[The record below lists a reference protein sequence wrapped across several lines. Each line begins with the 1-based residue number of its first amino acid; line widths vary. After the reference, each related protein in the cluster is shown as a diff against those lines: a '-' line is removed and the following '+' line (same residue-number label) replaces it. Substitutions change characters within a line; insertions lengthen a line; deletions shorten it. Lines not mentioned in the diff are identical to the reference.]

1 MGGDQYSPCCATST
15 VLLSLSSLRNAV
27 KVVSF
32 TPTEIKQEKSI
43 SGLTQIQTI
52 IYLTYKMT
60 SKAAAFLLTRS

>member
-1 MGGDQYSPCCATST
+1 MEDGLFGYSKEEKCEEGRQRVGRDQYSPCCATST

-43 SGLTQIQTI
+43 SGLT
-52 IYLTYKMT
+52 
-60 SKAAAFLLTRS
+60 